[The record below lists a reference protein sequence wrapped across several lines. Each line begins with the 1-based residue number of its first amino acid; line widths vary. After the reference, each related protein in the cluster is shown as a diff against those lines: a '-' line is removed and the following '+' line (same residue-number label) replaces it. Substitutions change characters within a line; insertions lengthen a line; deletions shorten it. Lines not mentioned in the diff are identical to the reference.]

1 MSIESSEAVVQQPD
15 QNKPKRRQL
24 SDRAIVNLF
33 IWPALILLIAM
44 NVFPLFYSLYLGFTD
59 YSAITRQQPQWIA
72 FENFAKILSDELL
85 WKYFA
90 TTGRFALLSVGLQTI
105 VGFGLAMLVNHK
117 FKGSGLLTTL
127 ILIPMMISPV
137 VVGLFWKLMY
147 NPTFGFFNF
156 LIGYSKY
163 LFLAFFVASLF
174 AAYFILKR
182 YLQTK
187 KIYQLLSGILFGVF
201 GIVGFIAY
209 FNDYSIF
216 GFLSGFFNPST
227 APDMLASRFAGTP
240 VPGMALW
247 AVVIVDVWMWS
258 PFVMLLVLSGLKAIP
273 DYLYEAAAID
283 RASSWFQFWRI
294 TLPQVAPLLLIAI
307 LFRTIEAFKAFD
319 LIMGM
324 TGGGPGDQTEL
335 ISVNLY
341 RQAFLG
347 QWRTG
352 RASALAYIILIIII
366 AVSNLY
372 IRYLNQMKGED

>member
-1 MSIESSEAVVQQPD
+1 MPINEAQVRTVDQEMKKQPR
-15 QNKPKRRQL
+15 RRQL
-24 SDRAIVNLF
+24 SNRAIVNLF
-33 IWPALILLIAM
+33 IWPALLLLIAM

-59 YSAITRQQPQWIA
+59 YSAITRQQPVWVGFQ
-72 FENFAKILSDELL
+72 NFSKILNDEQM

-90 TTGRFALLSVGLQTI
+90 TTGRFALLSVGLQTL
-105 VGFGLAMLVNHK
+105 VGFGLAMLVNEK

-147 NPTFGFFNF
+147 NPTFGFFNY
-156 LIGYSKY
+156 LIGFS
-163 LFLAFFVASLF
+163 
-174 AAYFILKR
+174 
-182 YLQTK
+182 
-187 KIYQLLSGILFGVF
+187 
-201 GIVGFIAY
+201 
-209 FNDYSIF
+209 
-216 GFLSGFFNPST
+216 NPST
-227 APDMLASRFAGTP
+227 APDWLASRFAGTP

-294 TLPQVAPLLLIAI
+294 TLPQVTPLLLIAV

-366 AVSNLY
+366 AISNLY
-372 IRYLNQMKGED
+372 IRYLNQMKGES